1 MPEEEQEPEDPASP
15 TWLAWTHAEQVD
27 AFTEDL
33 WRLLTRYRHEFDLS
47 LEAYIGTLQ
56 CLISELSHPEIWD
69 MGSDMLED
77 DDTEGKS

>member
-1 MPEEEQEPEDPASP
+1 MPQEDKEPEDSATPSS
-15 TWLAWTHAEQVD
+15 LAWTHAEQVD

-33 WRLLTRYRHEFDLS
+33 WKLLTHYRHEFDLS

-56 CLISELSHPEIWD
+56 CTVAELSHPEIWD

-77 DDTEGKS
+77 DE